1 MIKTCAVM
9 GQRPT
14 RFKFK
19 YNEDYSLCK
28 KIKKVMAEEFKRL
41 YDEEDVRRILVG
53 GTLGVDMWAGEIVLR
68 LKETPGYENFELIV
82 VLPFAKID
90 EHWDSRSQKRLAFLI
105 RHSEQHLIVGEN
117 SGKESY
123 IKRNHYM
130 MEHADYLL
138 AVSDSGCE
146 PGSAIMKLVNYSTK
160 EKMYVVMIHPDTA
173 KICRVSC
180 LPGCK

>member
-1 MIKTCAVM
+1 
-9 GQRPT
+9 
-14 RFKFK
+14 
-19 YNEDYSLCK
+19 
-28 KIKKVMAEEFKRL
+28 
-41 YDEEDVRRILVG
+41 
-53 GTLGVDMWAGEIVLR
+53 
-68 LKETPGYENFELIV
+68 
-82 VLPFAKID
+82 
-90 EHWDSRSQKRLAFLI
+90 
-105 RHSEQHLIVGEN
+105 
-117 SGKESY
+117 
-123 IKRNHYM
+123 